1 MFGAKASAT
10 QCCPP
15 TPKRSRFVV
24 GDAYEE
30 LGKEVIGG
38 YRLNK

>member
-1 MFGAKASAT
+1 MFGVKAIAT
-10 QCCPP
+10 QCFPP

-30 LGKEVIGG
+30 LGKEVICGIFTV
-38 YRLNK
+38 R